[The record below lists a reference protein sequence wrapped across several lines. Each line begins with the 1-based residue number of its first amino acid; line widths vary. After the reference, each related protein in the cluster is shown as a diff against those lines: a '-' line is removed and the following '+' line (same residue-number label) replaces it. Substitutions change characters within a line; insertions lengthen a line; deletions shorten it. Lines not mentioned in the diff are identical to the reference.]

1 MVKIARA
8 FIGGG
13 ILLLIIHLIVK
24 PLIEGGKNSWK
35 RSSKTV
41 IEKKIPNPRLDPCK
55 LFKMSTSECTNFKE
69 TKELPKRV
77 KEKMKTITKIENK

>member
-1 MVKIARA
+1 MVKIVRA
-8 FIGGG
+8 CIGGG

-41 IEKKIPNPRLDPCK
+41 IEKKIPNPRPDPCT
-55 LFKMSTSECTNFKE
+55 LFKRSTSECTYFKE
-69 TKELPKRV
+69 YRKLPNR
-77 KEKMKTITKIENK
+77 EKMKTITKIENK

>member
-41 IEKKIPNPRLDPCK
+41 IEKKIPNPRSASELPDPCTRFK
-55 LFKMSTSECTNFKE
+55 LSTSECTYFKE
-69 TKELPKRV
+69 NRKLPNR
-77 KEKMKTITKIENK
+77 EKNE